1 MWHCFTLLCVIYG
14 IISNNP
20 YEITLIPEVIFFLLF
35 FFVNFIEYL
44 WKNRKKQRLING
56 SLCMEVYDE
65 A

>member
-1 MWHCFTLLCVIYG
+1 MSVCFTLLCVIYG
-14 IISNNP
+14 IISNTP

-35 FFVNFIEYL
+35 FFENIIEYL
-44 WKNRKKQRLING
+44 WKNLKKQQLING

>member
-1 MWHCFTLLCVIYG
+1 MWLCFTLLCVIYG
-14 IISNNP
+14 IISNTP

-35 FFVNFIEYL
+35 FFENIIEYL
-44 WKNRKKQRLING
+44 WKNLKKQQLING

>member
-1 MWHCFTLLCVIYG
+1 MWLCFTLLCVIYG

-44 WKNRKKQRLING
+44 WKTRKKQRLING